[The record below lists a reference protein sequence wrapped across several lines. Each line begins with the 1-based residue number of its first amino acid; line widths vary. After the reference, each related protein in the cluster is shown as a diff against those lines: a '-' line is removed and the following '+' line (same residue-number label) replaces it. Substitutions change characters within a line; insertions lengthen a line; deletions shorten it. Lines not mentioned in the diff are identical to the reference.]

1 MADLRTQRLTSTAKS
16 ELPPNAFAL
25 VFLLKDPTANVHL
38 LALQVEPQP
47 FHVESIAFHVK
58 PEHQRINKHMYRF
71 RYPTISGHAA
81 QFSSNPTNLPLMVE
95 FSDRGVFDALR
106 RRTRT

>member
-1 MADLRTQRLTSTAKS
+1 M
-16 ELPPNAFAL
+16 
-25 VFLLKDPTANVHL
+25 
-38 LALQVEPQP
+38 EPLP

-81 QFSSNPTNLPLMVE
+81 QISSNPTNLPLMVE
-95 FSDRGVFDALR
+95 LSDSGAFDALR
-106 RRTRT
+106 RRTGT